1 MLLAWFRVIL
11 VLTRLQG
18 KDMPENTSLDNVC
31 QLSAKQ
37 SKFISAL
44 LAGNTI
50 ITSAKVAGCN
60 EKTAHAWL
68 KLPHVKQAYKDA
80 QQAVFDEAVNALITD
95 IGDARATLRAIMKDE
110 EAPAATRT
118 RAAQILLEQAIELHK
133 MSELEGRLAEL
144 EQLVKARTA

>member
-1 MLLAWFRVIL
+1 
-11 VLTRLQG
+11 
-18 KDMPENTSLDNVC
+18 MPENTSAQDTC

-37 SKFISAL
+37 SKFLAAL

-50 ITSAKVAGCN
+50 ITSAQVAGCN

-80 QQAVFDEAVNALITD
+80 QQAVFDEAVNSLITD
-95 IGDARATLRAIMKDE
+95 IGDARATLKVIMTDS
-110 EAPAATRT
+110 EAPAATRV

-133 MSELEGRLAEL
+133 MSELEARLAEL
-144 EQLVKARTA
+144 EDQIKERQA